1 MASGAVRTAWRVVG
15 GLAVPGLLGVD
26 AEETAAGDLY
36 GGFGGRHEVTEA
48 SGQPKGQRLV
58 L

>member
-1 MASGAVRTAWRVVG
+1 MASGEWMVG

-48 SGQPKGQRLV
+48 SGQPKAQRLV